1 MISLEVNG
9 KTYRVDVTPDVPLL
23 WVIRE
28 YLKLTGTKYGC
39 GIGMCGS
46 CTVHIDGKARRSC
59 QVPVRNAQGK
69 RITTIEGLPED
80 HPLIRAWIEEQV
92 PQCGYCQPGQIMQ
105 AAALLSEESNPS
117 EDWVMKGMEG
127 VLCRCGT
134 YPRIKR
140 AIRRAIGGEQKGISA
155 SSLGAGDWDSAMG
168 KASPIGDG
176 FSPNA
181 SLLITPDNIV
191 TVIVGKSEMGQG
203 VSTSLPMI
211 VADEIEADWKQ
222 VRVKM
227 APAREEYRDPVWG
240 MQTTG
245 GSTSIRHMF
254 WPLRKASAA
263 AREMLVSAAAQTWA
277 VPIHECEAYRGTV
290 RHIESG
296 RSLTFGQLSQKAA
309 KIPIPPNPSLKKE
322 SQFRLIGTSMPRLD
336 VPDKV
341 NGSAIFGMDVSIP
354 DMLYAAVARPPA
366 YGAKVISYDRE
377 AAEKV
382 TGVRT
387 VVDLNRRIAVCAD
400 TLDAAW
406 KGRDALHV
414 MWDKGEHP
422 DLNNETLERI
432 FVQHLHKKGKSA
444 HNRGNVN
451 RAMNRATQKIE
462 ATYILPYLSHATM
475 EPMNCTAHLRE
486 DTCKVWVPTQD
497 QSGVL
502 QMVKEVTGLKPQQI
516 HVHTTYLGGGFGRRL
531 ESDFVEEAVRLSKAT
546 GKPIKLMWTRE
557 EDMQND
563 FYRPAACS
571 KIHGG
576 IDGKG
581 RLIAWVHKL
590 VAPSIFSRVYSQ
602 MVKNGIDPAAVEGG
616 VGMKY
621 EIPNIHL
628 EYVRIDVPVPV
639 GFWRSVGHS
648 HNAFAV
654 ESFVDELAHATG
666 KDPLEFRLNLL
677 KNHPRPR
684 RVLEVV
690 AEKARWGKPLKKG
703 HGHGIAQHFSFG
715 SYVAQVAEASVNK
728 EDGTIKVNR
737 IVCAVDCGPVIN
749 PDAVTAQMEGGIIF
763 GLSAALKERVGFA
776 RGGVESG
783 NFHNYDILPMSQA
796 PEIEV
801 HIVKSNA
808 KLGGA
813 GEPGVPPTA
822 PSIANAVFA
831 ATGAR
836 IRRLPMKPET
846 IMEMIKKE

>member
-1 MISLEVNG
+1 LISLEING
-9 KTYRVDVTPDVPLL
+9 KHYEVDVNPDVPLL
-23 WVIRE
+23 WVLRE

-39 GIGMCGS
+39 GIGVCGS
-46 CTVHIDGKARRSC
+46 CTIHIDGEARRSC
-59 QVPVRNAQGK
+59 QVPLGDARGK

-80 HPLIRAWIEEQV
+80 NPVKRTWVEEQV

-105 AAALLSEESNPS
+105 AAALLSERSNPS
-117 EDWVMKGMEG
+117 EDWIMKGMEG

-134 YPRIKR
+134 YPRIKS

-155 SSLGAGDWDSAMG
+155 SSLGAGDWGSAME
-168 KASPIGDG
+168 KASPNRHG

-181 SLLITPDNIV
+181 WLIITPDNIV

-222 VRVKM
+222 VRVEM
-227 APAREEYRDPVWG
+227 APAGEEYKDPAWG

-245 GSTSIRHMF
+245 ASTSIRHMF
-254 WPLRKASAA
+254 GPLRIASAA

-277 VPIHECEAYRGTV
+277 VPVHECEAYRGTV
-290 RHIESG
+290 RHIKSG
-296 RSLTFGQLSQKAA
+296 RSLTYGQLSQKAA
-309 KIPIPPNPSLKKE
+309 EIPIPPNPPLKKE
-322 SQFRLIGTSMPRLD
+322 GQFGLIGTSIPRLD

-341 NGSAIFGMDVSIP
+341 NGSAIFDMDVFIP
-354 DMLYAAVARPPA
+354 DMLYAAVSRPPA
-366 YGAKVISYDRE
+366 FGARAISHDRG

-382 TGVRT
+382 TGIRK

-414 MWDKGEHP
+414 TWDEGEQP
-422 DLNNETLERI
+422 DLDNDNLERI
-432 FVQHLHKKGKSA
+432 LIQHLNKRGKSA
-444 HNRGNVN
+444 RSHGNVK
-451 RAMNRATQKIE
+451 RAMNHAVQKIE

-475 EPMNCTAHLRE
+475 EPMNCTAHVRE
-486 DTCKVWVPTQD
+486 DTCEVWAPTQD

-502 QMVKEVTGLKPQQI
+502 QTVKEVTGLKPEQI

-531 ESDFVEEAVRLSKAT
+531 ESDFVEEAVQVSKAT
-546 GKPIKLMWTRE
+546 GKPIKLIWTRE

-563 FYRPAACS
+563 FYRPATCS
-571 KIHGG
+571 KIEGG

-590 VAPSIFSRVYSQ
+590 VAPSIFSRVYPQ
-602 MVKNGIDPAAVEGG
+602 MVRNGIDPAAVEGA
-616 VGMKY
+616 VDMKY

-628 EYVRIDVPVPV
+628 DYVRIDLPVPV

-648 HNAFAV
+648 HNAFTV
-654 ESFVDELAHATG
+654 ESFVDELAHAAR

-684 RVLEVV
+684 RVLEVA
-690 AEKARWGKPLKKG
+690 AEKACWGKPSTKG
-703 HGHGIAQHFSFG
+703 HGRGIAQHFSFG
-715 SYVAQVAEASVNK
+715 SYVAQVAEVSVNK
-728 EDGTIKVNR
+728 KDGTVKVHR
-737 IVCAVDCGPVIN
+737 IVCAIDCGPAIN
-749 PDAVTAQMEGGIIF
+749 PDMITAQMEGGIIF
-763 GLSAALKERVGFA
+763 GLSAALKERVDFA
-776 RGGVESG
+776 HGGVVST
-783 NFHNYDILPMSQA
+783 NFHNYGILPMSRT
-796 PEIEV
+796 PKIEV
-801 HIVKSNA
+801 HIVRSNA

-822 PSIANAVFA
+822 PSVANAVFA
-831 ATGAR
+831 ATGTR
-836 IRRLPMKPET
+836 VRRLPMKPET
-846 IMEMIKKE
+846 VVGIIKKE

>member
-9 KTYRVDVTPDVPLL
+9 KHHKVNVSPDVPLL

-46 CTVHIDGKARRSC
+46 CTVHIDGQARRSC
-59 QVPVRNAQGK
+59 QVPLGDARGK

-80 HPLIRAWIEEQV
+80 HPVKKGWIEEQV

-117 EDWVMKGMEG
+117 EERIIKGMDG

-140 AIRRAIGGEQKGISA
+140 AMRGVIKESKKGISK
-155 SSLGAGDWDSAMG
+155 SPLGAVDWGLTVG
-168 KASPIGDG
+168 KASPSGDG
-176 FSPNA
+176 FSP
-181 SLLITPDNIV
+181 SPWLLITPDNIV

-211 VADEIEADWKQ
+211 VADEIEADWEQ

-227 APAREEYRDPVWG
+227 APAGEEYKDPVWG

-254 WPLRKASAA
+254 GPLRKASAA
-263 AREMLVSAAAQTWA
+263 AREMLVSAAAQTWT
-277 VPIHECEAYRGTV
+277 VPVLECEAYRGRV
-290 RHIESG
+290 RHTESG
-296 RSLTFGQLSQKAA
+296 RSLSYGQLCQKAA
-309 KIPIPPNPSLKKE
+309 KIPIPPNPPLKKK
-322 SQFRLIGTSMPRLD
+322 SQFGLIGTSMPRLD

-341 NGSAIFGMDVSIP
+341 NGSAIFGMDVFIP
-354 DMLYAAVARPPA
+354 DMLYAAVVRPPA
-366 YGAKVISYDRE
+366 YGTKAISSHRK

-382 TGVRT
+382 PGVRK

-406 KGRDALHV
+406 KGRDALQV
-414 MWDKGEHP
+414 TWDKGAHP
-422 DLNNETLERI
+422 HLNNDTLEEI
-432 FVQHLHKKGKSA
+432 FVRHLDKRGKSA
-444 HNRGNVN
+444 RNHGNVN
-451 RAMNRATQKIE
+451 RAMNRAVQKIE

-475 EPMNCTAHLRE
+475 EPMNCTAHVRE
-486 DTCKVWVPTQD
+486 DTCEVWAPTQD

-502 QMVKEVTGLKPQQI
+502 QTVKEVTGLKPEQI
-516 HVHTTYLGGGFGRRL
+516 HVYTTYLGGGFGRRL
-531 ESDFVEEAVRLSKAT
+531 ESDFVEEALHVSKAT
-546 GKPIKLMWTRE
+546 GKPIKLIWTRE

-563 FYRPAACS
+563 FYRPATCS
-571 KIHGG
+571 KIQGG

-581 RLIAWVHKL
+581 RLIAWAHKL
-590 VAPSIFSRVYSQ
+590 VAPSIFSRVYPQ
-602 MVKNGIDPAAVEGG
+602 MVTDGIDPAAVEGA

-621 EIPNIHL
+621 EIPNIHV

-648 HNAFAV
+648 HNAFSV
-654 ESFVDELAHATG
+654 ESFVDELAHAAR
-666 KDPLEFRLNLL
+666 KDPLEFRLDLL

-684 RVLEVV
+684 RVLEVA
-690 AEKARWGKPLKKG
+690 AEKALWGKSLPKG
-703 HGHGIAQHFSFG
+703 HGRGIAQHFSFG
-715 SYVAQVAEASVNK
+715 SYVAQVAEVSVNEK
-728 EDGTIKVNR
+728 DGKVRVYR
-737 IVCAVDCGPVIN
+737 IVCVVDCGPAIN
-749 PDAVTAQMEGGIIF
+749 PDTITALMEGGIIF
-763 GLSAALKERVGFA
+763 GLSAALKERVHFA
-776 RGGVESG
+776 RGGVASA
-783 NFHNYDILPMSQA
+783 NFHNYEILPMSQA

-801 HIVKSNA
+801 HIVKSDA
-808 KLGGA
+808 KLGGV

-822 PSIANAVFA
+822 PSVANAVFA
-831 ATGAR
+831 AAGAR
-836 IRRLPMKPET
+836 VRRLPMKPET
-846 IMEMIKKE
+846 VMGIIKEE